1 MNKCFSFPAGVV
13 QISRWGNI
21 RSANVDTERMPYEL
35 ILLLAIADFDM
46 LGRFFPHVEDSRRGR
61 GRHPAENGNS
71 AFKVT
76 LISCFHVGDG
86 QGCLVYLSIVSEQ
99 LISARHDGKL
109 PPTWGAAFP
118 RPYCKEM
125 DRRKSKGD
133 MPGTVRVIP
142 LIS

>member
-21 RSANVDTERMPYEL
+21 RSAHVDTERILYER

-118 RPYCKEM
+118 RPYRKEM